1 MVNLIIY
8 YRAYFVVLHG
18 MEAYVVKDIRLEDE
32 CIYVAFSD
40 IYISFNSMSIM
51 MVFVLRKPLSGLTA
65 NKLSPWRDSN
75 LDFPKPH

>member
-1 MVNLIIY
+1 
-8 YRAYFVVLHG
+8 

-32 CIYVAFSD
+32 YIYVAFSD

-65 NKLSPWRDSN
+65 NKLHGETRIWIFLSHIDLN
-75 LDFPKPH
+75 CLTLNTI

>member
-1 MVNLIIY
+1 MHTLWY
-8 YRAYFVVLHG
+8 C
-18 MEAYVVKDIRLEDE
+18 MEAYLVKDIRLEDE

-75 LDFPKPH
+75 LDFPEPH